1 LFQAMFV
8 SVCMDAVSGITLTC
22 IYAFHDKINYKM
34 GLIHGGIGCVVAVI
48 CCLFNKWILILIEDL
63 LKNVTGILVMIV
75 GVVFVI
81 RGIGR
86 QYQEHKEKMNR
97 NNTEGYDDV
106 HSDKKGSQN
115 REVKPNS
122 SSSDKDTQAK
132 IDEVI
137 ELEDENDMDD
147 LVHGISF
154 QRQIIACIASAISG
168 ALSGVIGIG
177 GGMNYVL
184 IFLGIA
190 KMGLQESTATG
201 TLIMG
206 MLMVV
211 IGLMYLIVLPIHP
224 ILWTYVAA
232 GCASTFV
239 GSLAG
244 AFLLIKIPKVAINYL
259 VGVLLIGVGLYATI
273 QAYNL
278 VPVQNSTL
286 SS

>member
-1 LFQAMFV
+1 
-8 SVCMDAVSGITLTC
+8 MDAVSGITLTC
-22 IYAFHDKINYKM
+22 VYAFHDKINYKM

-63 LKNVTGILVMIV
+63 LKNVTGIIVIIV

-86 QYQEHKEKMNR
+86 QYQEYKEKMNR

-106 HSDKKGSQN
+106 HSDRKGSQN
-115 REVKPNS
+115 RDVTKQNS
-122 SSSDKDTQAK
+122 SSSDKDTQPR

-137 ELEDENDMDD
+137 ELEDDID
-147 LVHGISF
+147 LDLEDGFQISF
-154 QRQIIACIASAISG
+154 QRQIIAGIASAVSG